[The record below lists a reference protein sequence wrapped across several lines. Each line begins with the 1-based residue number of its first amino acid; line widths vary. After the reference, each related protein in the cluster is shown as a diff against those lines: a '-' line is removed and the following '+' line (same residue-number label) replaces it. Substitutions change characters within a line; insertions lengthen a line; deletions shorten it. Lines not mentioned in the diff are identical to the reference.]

1 MRMNLRR
8 VREIQDLTLKEL
20 AKRCN
25 MSKERLRAIEQYKI
39 LPECYEVIRILKHTK
54 HYFDETCAII
64 WNDINDH
71 YIPKSR
77 GEYQQ
82 LLSSVEIADLY
93 TTTEELERF
102 AIPEDNSSLNDSTI
116 SNRKKHDPA
125 LDNEFNYSVE
135 SVFESVSKYYSTID
149 RKE

>member
-8 VREIQDLTLKEL
+8 VREIQNLTLKEL

-25 MSKERLRAIEQYKI
+25 MSKERLRVIEQYKI
-39 LPECYEVIRILKHTK
+39 VPEFYEVIRILKQTN

-64 WNDINDH
+64 WNDISDH

-82 LLSSVEIADLY
+82 IKSSVEIANIY
-93 TTTEELERF
+93 TT
-102 AIPEDNSSLNDSTI
+102 
-116 SNRKKHDPA
+116 
-125 LDNEFNYSVE
+125 
-135 SVFESVSKYYSTID
+135 
-149 RKE
+149 

>member
-8 VREIQDLTLKEL
+8 VREIQNLTLKEL

-39 LPECYEVIRILKHTK
+39 LPEIYEVIRILKKTNY
-54 HYFDETCAII
+54 YFDDTCAII
-64 WNDINDH
+64 WHDIDDH

-102 AIPEDNSSLNDSTI
+102 AIPEDNSSLKDSTI
-116 SNRKKHDPA
+116 SNSKKHDPA
-125 LDNEFNYSVE
+125 LNNEHDYLIE
-135 SVFESVSKYYSTID
+135 SVLESMPEYFSTTD

>member
-8 VREIQDLTLKEL
+8 VREIQNLTLKEL

-39 LPECYEVIRILKHTK
+39 LPEVYEVIKILKQTK
-54 HYFDETCAII
+54 YYFDDTCAII
-64 WNDINDH
+64 WNDIDDH

-82 LLSSVEIADLY
+82 IKSSVEIANLY

-102 AIPEDNSSLNDSTI
+102 AVPEDNSSLKDNTMP
-116 SNRKKHDPA
+116 NRKIYDPA
-125 LDNEFNYSVE
+125 LDNTQNYLVE
-135 SVFESVSKYYSTID
+135 SVLKGMSEYLSTTD

>member
-8 VREIQDLTLKEL
+8 VREIQDLKLKEL

-39 LPECYEVIRILKHTK
+39 VPEIYEVIRILKQTK

-64 WNDINDH
+64 WNDIDEH

-82 LLSSVEIADLY
+82 IKSSVEIANLY

-102 AIPEDNSSLNDSTI
+102 AVPEDNTMP
-116 SNRKKHDPA
+116 NRKIYDPA
-125 LDNEFNYSVE
+125 LDNTQNYLIE
-135 SVFESVSKYYSTID
+135 SVLKGMSEYLSTTD